1 MDFVG
6 SDNESREVLKNYVFP
21 KNVFKYTVSALSTA
35 AHKNNI
41 FVNVLV
47 KTSKLQ
53 TKELTK

>member
-1 MDFVG
+1 MKVERSSKIMFFQKMCL
-6 SDNESREVLKNYVFP
+6 NNI
-21 KNVFKYTVSALSTA
+21 VSALSTA
-35 AHKNNI
+35 AYKNNI

>member
-1 MDFVG
+1 MKVERSSKIMFFQKMCL
-6 SDNESREVLKNYVFP
+6 NN
-21 KNVFKYTVSALSTA
+21 TVSALSTA